1 MGKKHLNCHDTS
13 QALKPLCKYWPLAVE
28 GTTVRVTMDPFSH
41 LHKPGYQH
49 HTLCSLLFLA
59 QGVSEAPQ
67 HPAAGLP
74 WAAMP
79 PPAFPSDSLQ
89 KGSSLQGDALYAA
102 AVQALQ
108 LRKLHFRAESIE
120 FHAQY
125 TKHTSH
131 CLAFIRPCRFQFSFG
146 LQFSLKW
153 KLTILLI
160 LSAVLPPR
168 R

>member
-1 MGKKHLNCHDTS
+1 MQVLTPSCGRHHCKSDHGSIFTPA
-13 QALKPLCKYWPLAVE
+13 QARIPTPHPY
-28 GTTVRVTMDPFSH
+28 
-41 LHKPGYQH
+41 
-49 HTLCSLLFLA
+49 SLLFLA

-89 KGSSLQGDALYAA
+89 KGNSLQGDALYAA